1 MEEIDSLF
9 TKKLFTMDTSVK
21 TNVGVSP
28 SVHEV
33 GNEFEVNTS
42 NFKITMTEENS
53 SLAAILGMVN
63 SLPIPKVE

>member
-28 SVHEV
+28 FVHEV
-33 GNEFEVNTS
+33 GNESEVNTS
-42 NFKITMTEENS
+42 NLKITMTEENS

>member
-21 TNVGVSP
+21 TNVGV
-28 SVHEV
+28 
-33 GNEFEVNTS
+33 VNTS
-42 NFKITMTEENS
+42 NLKITMTEENS

>member
-21 TNVGVSP
+21 TNVGV
-28 SVHEV
+28 
-33 GNEFEVNTS
+33 VNTS
-42 NFKITMTEENS
+42 NLKITMTEENS
-53 SLAAILGMVN
+53 SLVAILGMVN